1 MNLSTDEIEASQNG
15 EALLADY
22 SASPY
27 YLTELSDNI
36 CDISILVCN
45 YCEKPTKGQK
55 TRKKFLKSLV
65 SILAEANEQ
74 LTLYIEDLKQAKCIE
89 PFSVSSD
96 QDDDDKFWKL
106 IDKLCKE
113 IQHEEAYQ
121 CLKDNIIRFRSLLA
135 EAENTKQNCNPIVF
149 KKFFFRKKKDYSD
162 ESVVKRFNRQ
172 LYKNKPITFDKLR
185 ELQVDAVMKALNQ
198 GIFDYAKKPSRQ
210 DVNKVSPELT
220 SDILPCDF
228 EITEEFKKT
237 YAKFRQFT
245 EKKGPMLV
253 FNYEVYGQY
262 ILDNSDELSDE
273 QLQAIFEL
281 DVMLKLIHKE
291 MVRLDPELA
300 KYLNQ
305 DDDDPNTFGIMN
317 SLTRLMQQD
326 WFKEFRTD
334 KNYDDAWIEKFVAD
348 LLASEHRQELLDIWQ
363 VAKKRLTLK
372 GNIIGC
378 LKMAGVIDGSDL
390 GIATALLKGSE
401 GENTKFAIYMGRG
414 KKMAFGDW
422 ICEYVKR

>member
-15 EALLADY
+15 ESLLADY

-45 YCEKPTKGQK
+45 YCEKPTKGKK

-89 PFSVSSD
+89 PFSVSSE
-96 QDDDDKFWKL
+96 QDDDDMFWKL

-135 EAENTKQNCNPIVF
+135 EAENAKQNCNPIVF

-185 ELQVDAVMKALNQ
+185 EMQVAAVMKALNQ

-245 EKKGPMLV
+245 EKRGPMLV

-262 ILDNSDELSDE
+262 ILDNSDELSDK
-273 QLQAIFEL
+273 LHAIFEL
-281 DVMLKLIHKE
+281 DVMLELIRKE

-317 SLTRLMQQD
+317 SLTRLMQQA

-334 KNYDDAWIEKFVAD
+334 KKYDDAWIEKFVAD
-348 LLASEHRQELLDIWQ
+348 LLASEHRQELLTIWQ
-363 VAKKRLTLK
+363 DADKRLTLK

-378 LKMAGVIDGSDL
+378 LKMAGVIKGSDL
-390 GIATALLKGSE
+390 SIAAAIMQGQEKDNKT
-401 GENTKFAIYMGRG
+401 FASYMGRG
-414 KKMAFGDW
+414 RKRPFFDW
-422 ICEYVKR
+422 ICEHVNQ